1 MKFVKNSKEL
11 GVAVNRIL
19 STYERLVVTSGTM
32 ESAERHKRWREAVK
46 EMRNVLESVRAIADR
61 TDNVPPTLIGV
72 DKFIHWTDDIGNPG
86 VPFPDWPSSLFPTPA
101 SIAGHPWLLTVESR
115 FDATRA
121 GWMVRLES
129 PTATPV
135 LVRVPTPPVPE
146 NQPAA
151 NVAPSHPESADKG
164 KEKALPAESQA
175 IGQQPTSRGDGNE
188 DGESEVVEPDVPMDD
203 QTSEP
208 VCGRSKKSPSQSR
221 PTSTRR
227 KSQSRPSRSGRKGG
241 ENEVVGL
248 DVPMDD
254 QTSEPVRGRSNKR
267 ARSPSQSRPTST
279 RRKSQSRARRS
290 GTKGG
295 EDKGEGTST
304 LPDAETTPKPKYG
317 RAQVAA
323 RTTPPPDP
331 NACSTCVNRKV
342 VCTWTVGNIPC
353 DPCKKRKIGCGKGSA
368 RRASMARTP
377 KTPAKRQATPTP
389 PNSPRP
395 RTPVPPQVDDNAT
408 QPPRKKARISKRA
421 QNPPNQGEGSSSSAP
436 QRRVTVVIRPP
447 QPPEKKHA
455 VPPTIRDEVSA
466 RIPLPAPP
474 IPPSHEHSPPLQPMP
489 QHPSNTSWD
498 RRLDDIIQRQ
508 DLIFGRL
515 DEVDRRVEDVA
526 RRIPDHREDRLLALE
541 GQLADCRLT
550 IGTLTREVETLR
562 ASVHGNHPAR
572 VIAPPPVDQDLL
584 DVFGP
589 SEINATTEEAE
600 ESVAAQLPCLVVTET
615 QTGQELGTRGQQEPS
630 LAAQVEEESSSV
642 HVGNET
648 SAATGDSS
656 SAQDGSGSGEAS
668 TGHQEEGGS
677 GGASADI
684 SSAQDGTGGG
694 EASAGHVEASGDIS
708 SAQDGGGSGEASTGH
723 AEASGDSSSPQ
734 VDSGRGE
741 ASTGHAEEGGSEK
754 H

>member
-19 STYERLVVTSGTM
+19 STYERLVITSGTM
-32 ESAERHKRWREAVK
+32 ESAERHKCWREAVK

-101 SIAGHPWLLTVESR
+101 SIASHPWLLTIESR

-135 LVRVPTPPVPE
+135 LVRVPTPPAPK

-151 NVAPSHPESADKG
+151 NVAPSHPESVDKG

-208 VCGRSKKSPSQSR
+208 VRGRSKKSPSQSR

-241 ENEVVGL
+241 ESEVVGL

-254 QTSEPVRGRSNKR
+254 QTSEPVCGRSNKR

-290 GTKGG
+290 GMKGG
-295 EDKGEGTST
+295 EDKGEGTSM
-304 LPDAETTPKPKYG
+304 LPDAQTTPKPKYG

-331 NACSTCVNRKV
+331 NACSTWVNRKV

-368 RRASMARTP
+368 HRASTARTP

-395 RTPVPPQVDDNAT
+395 RTPVPPQVDDNAMP
-408 QPPRKKARISKRA
+408 PPRKKARISKRA

-436 QRRVTVVIRPP
+436 QRQVI
-447 QPPEKKHA
+447 
-455 VPPTIRDEVSA
+455 
-466 RIPLPAPP
+466 
-474 IPPSHEHSPPLQPMP
+474 
-489 QHPSNTSWD
+489 
-498 RRLDDIIQRQ
+498 
-508 DLIFGRL
+508 
-515 DEVDRRVEDVA
+515 DRRVEDVA
-526 RRIPDHREDRLLALE
+526 RRIPHHRDDRLLALE
-541 GQLADCRLT
+541 GQLADCWLT

-562 ASVHGNHPAR
+562 ASMHGNHPAR

-589 SEINATTEEAE
+589 SKINATTEEAE
-600 ESVAAQLPCLVVTET
+600 ESVAAQLPGPVVTET
-615 QTGQELGTRGQQEPS
+615 QTSQELGTRGQQEPS
-630 LAAQVEEESSSV
+630 LAPQVEEETPATTRFHTV
-642 HVGNET
+642 AELIYTARPG
-648 SAATGDSS
+648 SANRHSHLRADWCMLTGLSRL
-656 SAQDGSGSGEAS
+656 EP
-668 TGHQEEGGS
+668 T
-677 GGASADI
+677 
-684 SSAQDGTGGG
+684 
-694 EASAGHVEASGDIS
+694 
-708 SAQDGGGSGEASTGH
+708 
-723 AEASGDSSSPQ
+723 
-734 VDSGRGE
+734 
-741 ASTGHAEEGGSEK
+741 
-754 H
+754 

>member
-1 MKFVKNSKEL
+1 
-11 GVAVNRIL
+11 
-19 STYERLVVTSGTM
+19 
-32 ESAERHKRWREAVK
+32 
-46 EMRNVLESVRAIADR
+46 
-61 TDNVPPTLIGV
+61 
-72 DKFIHWTDDIGNPG
+72 
-86 VPFPDWPSSLFPTPA
+86 
-101 SIAGHPWLLTVESR
+101 
-115 FDATRA
+115 
-121 GWMVRLES
+121 MVRLES

-135 LVRVPTPPVPE
+135 LVRVPTPPAPE

-151 NVAPSHPESADKG
+151 NVAPSHPKSVDKG

-175 IGQQPTSRGDGNE
+175 IGQQPTSHGDGNE

-208 VCGRSKKSPSQSR
+208 VHGRSKKSPSQSW
-221 PTSTRR
+221 PTSTRC

-241 ENEVVGL
+241 ESEVVGL
-248 DVPMDD
+248 DIPMDD
-254 QTSEPVRGRSNKR
+254 QTSEPVCGRSNKH
-267 ARSPSQSRPTST
+267 ARSPSQSWPTST
-279 RRKSQSRARRS
+279 RCKSQSRARHS
-290 GTKGG
+290 GTTGG

-304 LPDAETTPKPKYG
+304 LPDAQTTPKPKYG

-331 NACSTCVNRKV
+331 NACSTCINRKV

-353 DPCKKRKIGCGKGSA
+353 DLCKKRKIGCGKGSA
-368 RRASMARTP
+368 RRASTARTP

-408 QPPRKKARISKRA
+408 PPPRKKARISKCA

-436 QRRVTVVIRPP
+436 QRRVTLVIRPP

-455 VPPTIRDEVSA
+455 VPPAIRDEVSA
-466 RIPLPAPP
+466 HVPLPAPP

-489 QHPSNTSWD
+489 RQLSPVHPSNISWD
-498 RRLDDIIQRQ
+498 L
-508 DLIFGRL
+508 
-515 DEVDRRVEDVA
+515 DRRVEDVA
-526 RRIPDHREDRLLALE
+526 CRIPDHREDHLLALE

-572 VIAPPPVDQDLL
+572 VIAPPPIDQDLL

-589 SEINATTEEAE
+589 SKINATTEEAE
-600 ESVAAQLPCLVVTET
+600 ESVAVQLPCLVVTET
-615 QTGQELGTRGQQEPS
+615 QTVQELGTRGQQEPS

-648 SAATGDSS
+648 SVATGDSS

-677 GGASADI
+677 GGASTDI
-684 SSAQDGTGGG
+684 SSTQDRTGGG
-694 EASAGHVEASGDIS
+694 EASAGHVEVSGDIS
-708 SAQDGGGSGEASTGH
+708 SVQDGGGSSEASTGH
-723 AEASGDSSSPQ
+723 AEALGDSSSPQ